1 TDGSFS
7 ERLECRRLRRCLSI
21 YSEAEASRAIPR
33 DSAYALLADRHA
45 VLWKSS
51 GLNSAQS
58 SSSIFLDHNSEASG
72 FFKSFVGLVFFGA
85 EAAFVAP
92 GMRRLSWRTGC
103 GRAWSCPRPTT
114 MPSGSR
120 NTPFS

>member
-1 TDGSFS
+1 GGSFS
-7 ERLECRRLRRCLSI
+7 ERLERRRQRRCLSGD
-21 YSEAEASRAIPR
+21 SEAEASGANPR
-33 DSAYALLADRHA
+33 DGADALLADRHA

-92 GMRRLSWRTGC
+92 GMRPLSWRTGC
-103 GRAWSCPRPTT
+103 GPAGSCPRPTT
-114 MPSGSR
+114 IPSGSR
-120 NTPFS
+120 NTPFA